1 MIKLVSK
8 EILKLFIMIS
18 SFFESI
24 LLKMKK
30 GNHKHSYF
38 LHKMVQSFYC
48 LSMAF
53 TLELIL
59 SIAVIILIAIRY
71 NAVTLGQHVLFW
83 IPIFLTVLLIWIVIL
98 NYKNLEFSLPN
109 SLLSALLILKNTNFK
124 MRLFESI
131 LSIFII
137 PIILTTLIIRLL
149 SNYSVPTQEM
159 PIIVEVVFTIC
170 FIISLLIYSES
181 TKDEFKRLT
190 RQFVIWFLI
199 FLGFMILTLYQINTY
214 IIEGQMQE
222 NMINIS
228 IAILGLVLTM
238 VTIIDK
244 ARLLYGAIYEKRK
257 DTIIKEIDKEVEKY
271 SIDKFKK
278 ILISKYEKISD
289 TFIIIRKDWNSGK
302 KIKVIRI
309 MFIAFLPMIF
319 LAIIFKTEDRIN
331 NIMETIVLFLSSN
344 WFRIFKDDKELGT
357 KVLGLLIIS
366 GMLIKCIYDLIRNF
380 NKYKVYNNMV
390 YICRILGLLMFM
402 FIILATI
409 FSNIYATIFKYAVIL
424 IFVIILILLLLITI
438 IEKIWQKRNKKN
450 NRVNQEE
457 V

>member
-1 MIKLVSK
+1 MTCG
-8 EILKLFIMIS
+8 IS
-18 SFFESI
+18 
-24 LLKMKK
+24 
-30 GNHKHSYF
+30 
-38 LHKMVQSFYC
+38 V
-48 LSMAF
+48 
-53 TLELIL
+53 
-59 SIAVIILIAIRY
+59 
-71 NAVTLGQHVLFW
+71 
-83 IPIFLTVLLIWIVIL
+83 
-98 NYKNLEFSLPN
+98 
-109 SLLSALLILKNTNFK
+109 
-124 MRLFESI
+124 
-131 LSIFII
+131 
-137 PIILTTLIIRLL
+137 
-149 SNYSVPTQEM
+149 
-159 PIIVEVVFTIC
+159 
-170 FIISLLIYSES
+170 
-181 TKDEFKRLT
+181 
-190 RQFVIWFLI
+190 
-199 FLGFMILTLYQINTY
+199 
-214 IIEGQMQE
+214 
-222 NMINIS
+222 
-228 IAILGLVLTM
+228 
-238 VTIIDK
+238 
-244 ARLLYGAIYEKRK
+244 LYGAIYEKRK

-289 TFIIIRKDWNSGK
+289 TFIIIRKNWNSGK